1 MPALA
6 ASTSSLTPARRAPQ
20 VVAVCFCVRL
30 LCLPASWDAGADEA
44 HGMLL
49 PMQVRGRRT
58 IVPTPYCQLT
68 DPERQDQE
76 LLDIDLAEAPELPVS
91 APDEPLQ
98 VRCARARRDR

>member
-1 MPALA
+1 MITDIAYDMYE
-6 ASTSSLTPARRAPQ
+6 SESSWCRTL
-20 VVAVCFCVRL
+20 
-30 LCLPASWDAGADEA
+30 G
-44 HGMLL
+44 
-49 PMQVRGRRT
+49 T